1 MGWLA
6 HPGFFFVKDSFSE
19 EHLSLNK
26 HFTIPFIYDAHKS
39 RAIFI
44 KQELSSENKK
54 IIHNNRLFYKTVN
67 VTYSSYF

>member
-6 HPGFFFVKDSFSE
+6 HPGFFFVKDSFF

-54 IIHNNRLFYKTVN
+54 IQQ
-67 VTYSSYF
+67 